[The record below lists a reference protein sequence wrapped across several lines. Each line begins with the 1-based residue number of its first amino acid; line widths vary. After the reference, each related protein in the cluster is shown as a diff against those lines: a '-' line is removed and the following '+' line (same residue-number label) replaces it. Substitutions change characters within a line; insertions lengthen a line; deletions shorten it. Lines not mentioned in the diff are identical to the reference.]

1 MHGQYFVMDHGG
13 TFGAG
18 VVAVLISPSK
28 MKTSYAAK
36 LEFQC
41 TNNIVE
47 YEAVLLGLRK
57 LKAMGIRRAI
67 LTSDSE
73 GITGHADKISRAR
86 DPKLEKYIDT
96 VRRMELTSMVF

>member
-1 MHGQYFVMDHGG
+1 LPIGCQGLKTKHGHQTKMHGQYFVMDHGD

-18 VVAVLISPSK
+18 VAAVLISPLK
-28 MKTSYAAK
+28 MKTSYPAK

-41 TNNIVE
+41 TNNIAE

-67 LTSDSE
+67 
-73 GITGHADKISRAR
+73 
-86 DPKLEKYIDT
+86 
-96 VRRMELTSMVF
+96 